1 MRPGIA
7 GAVFGAGWWLWV
19 NTVVCSVD
27 AVVCCTSPVNPSPP
41 SPRGITLLEG
51 RGEGLLFQTYNS
63 LRGWLLIRFLVAVGL
78 LLIQDAPTDKA
89 PYGGESM
96 VICRVFVLISGLV
109 YWTSHSHDCV
119 RKFVGN
125 AWGR

>member
-41 SPRGITLLEG
+41 SPSKSPWSLLCD
-51 RGEGLLFQTYNS
+51 S
-63 LRGWLLIRFLVAVGL
+63 VAVGL

-96 VICRVFVLISGLV
+96 VICRVFAHGRRAHLV
-109 YWTSHSHDCV
+109 HPRGIHSWTSFSAASLALRVPRSDIRLDTLPTLV
-119 RKFVGN
+119 
-125 AWGR
+125 